1 MSTISVVTPVAQ
13 AAAQSVG
20 ETLSKL
26 VDARRGYI
34 AGIKGEGKSLG
45 VYADWMCSTFNVV
58 NEKGEVIK
66 PWYALTGKAASGV
79 RAEFKAFAEDL
90 QSAGYAEGVEY
101 TYWARVKDASGR
113 PKKGGKT
120 QGETVDP
127 MEKTRAEIGTII
139 NRINNGRD
147 DNTESSERMIE
158 IYDLMCEAYATLG
171 GVVSDLK
178 TEADKE

>member
-1 MSTISVVTPVAQ
+1 MSTISVVSPVAQ
-13 AAAQSVG
+13 AAALSVG
-20 ETLSKL
+20 DTLSKL

-34 AGIKGEGKSLG
+34 AGIKTEGKTLG
-45 VYADWMCSTFNVV
+45 VYAEWMCSTFNVCD
-58 NEKGEVIK
+58 ETGKVIK
-66 PWYALTGKAASGV
+66 PWYALTGKAAAGV

-90 QSAGYAEGVEY
+90 QAAGYAEGVEY

-120 QGETVDP
+120 QGETADP

-178 TEADKE
+178 TEAKE